1 MRNRTRSRECAL
13 QLLYQYEQ
21 TSERDEDWVDNFWR
35 QLKLDEGE
43 TTAIPEIRDYAAV
56 ILNSVIEKKD
66 ELDRI
71 IEASADHWAIER
83 MALVDRNILRIG
95 TYEIRFNDDIPTNV
109 AINESI
115 ELGKKYGDS
124 ETSRFVNG
132 ILDKVAK
139 SQ

>member
-21 TSERDEDWVDNFWR
+21 TSDRDEDWVANFWR
-35 QLKLDEGE
+35 QLKLDEGDG
-43 TTAIPEIRDYAAV
+43 AIVPEIRDYAET

-71 IEASADHWAIER
+71 IEASAEHWVIER

-95 TYEIRFNDDIPTNV
+95 TYEILFNDDIPTNV

-132 ILDKVAK
+132 ILDKIAK